1 MFANANTSVRV
12 LRRSVV
18 NEEGAEASTVYNAH
32 TFYVHI
38 YYIHIGVYIY
48 ILFERNGRRRWYFWK
63 YTAAAEYIIYGKNTC
78 GGGGR
83 IHR

>member
-12 LRRSVV
+12 LRRSAV
-18 NEEGAEASTVYNAH
+18 NEEGARRAPYIMRIH
-32 TFYVHI
+32 FI
-38 YYIHIGVYIY
+38 YTYTYRYIY
-48 ILFERNGRRRWYFWK
+48 ILFERNGRRQWYFWK

-83 IHR
+83 IHRR